1 MSKSKINFKM
11 IVLMDVILI
20 LIANG
25 SFLEVKGI
33 ITYCISFVLIAM
45 NILFIKKYK
54 KTFNKVIICI
64 LLVIYLIIGA
74 VSLIREDSRK
84 VISQKKNNKYIYVTY
99 EINSGAMGH
108 ISYED
113 RIYYS
118 IIDTDL
124 LKVNISKDSK
134 YYRYRS

>member
-1 MSKSKINFKM
+1 MNNLKIFTL
-11 IVLMDVILI
+11 IVLLDIVMILGTDGNFFEI
-20 LIANG
+20 
-25 SFLEVKGI
+25 KGI
-33 ITYCISFVLIAM
+33 ITYCIFFVLIAM

-84 VISQKKNNKYIYVTY
+84 VISQKKNNRYIYVTY

-134 YYRYRS
+134 YYRYRG